1 MYRETILV
9 LSHAVNRHKETLQTL
24 KCRLREATYGLS
36 MQVIALKTSLIK
48 PDDDLVA
55 ALIQAVERQRLRLN
69 DGDILAISSKA
80 VASAD
85 GRIVKMKEVSV
96 SKTAEELAKKHAL
109 EPEFVELVLREAD
122 KIYGGVE
129 KAILTLKDNAL
140 AINAGVDHKNVP
152 AGCAAL
158 LPLNPQRR
166 AESLQEETKRRV
178 GRDVGVLIVDS
189 SVAPLRM
196 GTRGVA
202 IGVAGFKPIIDCRG
216 ERDLFQKPLLITRHA
231 VADDLASVAHLVM
244 GQAGESTP
252 AALIRGAPVTIVR
265 SASIDEMKISP
276 DKCVYM
282 KAFRASTEGMK

>member
-1 MYRETILV
+1 M
-9 LSHAVNRHKETLQTL
+9 
-24 KCRLREATYGLS
+24 GLS
-36 MQVIALKTSLIK
+36 MRVIALKTSLIK
-48 PDDDLVA
+48 PNDDLVA
-55 ALIQAVERQRLRLN
+55 ALIQAVKRHGLKLN

-80 VASAD
+80 VTSAD
-85 GRIVKMKEVSV
+85 GRIVKMKTVSV
-96 SKTAEELAKKHAL
+96 SRRAEELARKHSL

-158 LPLNPQRR
+158 WPLDPQRR
-166 AESLQEETKRRV
+166 AESLQEEIKRRV

-189 SVAPLRM
+189 SVAPLRI

-202 IGVAGFKPIIDCRG
+202 LGVAGFKPINDCRG

-231 VADDLASVAHLVM
+231 VADDLASAAHLVM
-244 GQAGESTP
+244 GQAGERTP
-252 AALIRGAPVTIVR
+252 AALIRGAPATFVGNT
-265 SASIDEMKISP
+265 SIDEMKISP

-282 KAFRASTEGMK
+282 TAFHVSTKRMK

>member
-1 MYRETILV
+1 M
-9 LSHAVNRHKETLQTL
+9 
-24 KCRLREATYGLS
+24 GLS
-36 MQVIALKTSLIK
+36 MRVVALETSLIK
-48 PDDDLVA
+48 PNDDLVA
-55 ALIQAVERQRLRLN
+55 ALIQAVERQGLKLN

-85 GRIVKMKEVSV
+85 GRIVEMKEVSV
-96 SKTAEELAKKHAL
+96 SRRADELAKKHLL
-109 EPEFVELVLREAD
+109 EPEFAELVLREAD
-122 KIYGGVE
+122 KVYGGVQ

-158 LPLNPQRR
+158 WPLDPQRR
-166 AESLQEETKRRV
+166 AESLREEIKRRV
-178 GRDVGVLIVDS
+178 GRDVGVLLVDS

-202 IGVAGFKPIIDCRG
+202 LGVAGFKPIHDCRG

-231 VADDLASVAHLVM
+231 VADDLASTAHLVI

-252 AALIRGAPVTIVR
+252 AALIRGAPVTLVG

-276 DKCVYM
+276 DKCVYI
-282 KAFRASTEGMK
+282 KAFRVSTRGTK

>member
-1 MYRETILV
+1 MQR
-9 LSHAVNRHKETLQTL
+9 RTL
-24 KCRLREATYGLS
+24 KPSLSQFSFGLI
-36 MQVIALKTSLIK
+36 MQVIALKTALIK

-55 ALIQAVERQRLRLN
+55 VLIQAVERQRLELD

-80 VASAD
+80 VASTD
-85 GRIVKMKEVSV
+85 GRIVKLKTIKV
-96 SKTAEELAKKHAL
+96 SKKAKELARRHSL

-122 KIYGGVE
+122 IIYGGVDR
-129 KAILTLKDNAL
+129 AILTLKDNAL
-140 AINAGVDHKNVP
+140 AINAGVDHKNAP
-152 AGCAAL
+152 SGCVAL
-158 LPLNPQRR
+158 WPLDAQRR
-166 AESLQEETKRRV
+166 AESLREEIRQRV

-202 IGVAGFKPIIDCRG
+202 IGVAGFKPVDDHRG

-244 GQAGESTP
+244 GQAGERTP
-252 AALIRGAPVTIVR
+252 AALIRGAPVTLTR
-265 SASIDEMKISP
+265 DAGIDEIKISP

-282 KAFRASTEGMK
+282 TAFRVSDKGME

>member
-1 MYRETILV
+1 M
-9 LSHAVNRHKETLQTL
+9 
-24 KCRLREATYGLS
+24 GLS
-36 MQVIALKTSLIK
+36 MQVIALKTALIK
-48 PDDDLVA
+48 PNDDLVA
-55 ALIQAVERQRLRLN
+55 ALIQAVERHGLKLN
-69 DGDILAISSKA
+69 DGDILAISSKV
-80 VASAD
+80 VASTD
-85 GRIVKMKEVSV
+85 GRIVKMKAVSV
-96 SKTAEELAKKHAL
+96 SRRAEELAKKHSL
-109 EPEFVELVLREAD
+109 EPEFAELVLREAD

-158 LPLNPQRR
+158 WPLDPQRR
-166 AESLQEETKRRV
+166 AESLQKEIKRRV
-178 GRDVGVLIVDS
+178 GKNVGVLIVDS

-202 IGVAGFKPIIDCRG
+202 LGVAGFKPIIDCRG

-231 VADDLASVAHLVM
+231 VADDLASAAHLVM
-244 GQAGESTP
+244 GQAGERTP
-252 AALIRGAPVTIVR
+252 AALIRGAPVTFVG

-282 KAFRASTEGMK
+282 KAFRVSTKGMK

>member
-1 MYRETILV
+1 MG
-9 LSHAVNRHKETLQTL
+9 S
-24 KCRLREATYGLS
+24 S
-36 MQVIALKTSLIK
+36 MRVVALETSLIK
-48 PDDDLVA
+48 PNDDLVA
-55 ALIQAVERQRLRLN
+55 ALIQAVERQGLKLN

-85 GRIVKMKEVSV
+85 GRIVEMKEVSV
-96 SKTAEELAKKHAL
+96 SRRADKLAKKHLL
-109 EPEFVELVLREAD
+109 EPEFAELVLREAD
-122 KIYGGVE
+122 KVYGGVE

-152 AGCAAL
+152 AGCAGL
-158 LPLNPQRR
+158 WPLDPQRR
-166 AESLQEETKRRV
+166 AESLREEIKKRV
-178 GRDVGVLIVDS
+178 GRNVGVLLVDS

-202 IGVAGFKPIIDCRG
+202 LGVAGFKPMHDCRG

-231 VADDLASVAHLVM
+231 VADDLASTAHLVI

-252 AALIRGAPVTIVR
+252 AALIRGAPVTFVE

-276 DKCVYM
+276 DKCVYI
-282 KAFRASTEGMK
+282 KAFRVSTRGTK